1 MVNFYLSEEISR
13 VMPGQKDV
21 VSVHQKDGKK
31 AKLQK
36 HLILCNVKE
45 AYVEFKKENPEIK
58 VGFSKFA
65 SLRPKQCI
73 LADSHGTHIVCVCK
87 IHQNFKLLLNG
98 LKCIFHEIL
107 VTNYIDIL
115 NSVICVEPT
124 RDCYFKKCNF
134 CPGIENIVSQI
145 EETLLENN
153 IKSLTYQQ
161 WLNTDRSSLETV
173 TQEANDFLNNFKQQ
187 LNVLQTHNFIA
198 KNQNKFLKDLKFNL
212 KIGEFIVIGDFSEN
226 YTFIIQN
233 AIQSHHWNNSK
244 TTIHPFVIYRSD
256 RDENSIAKFENFVII
271 S

>member
-1 MVNFYLSEEISR
+1 M
-13 VMPGQKDV
+13 
-21 VSVHQKDGKK
+21 
-31 AKLQK
+31 
-36 HLILCNVKE
+36 
-45 AYVEFKKENPEIK
+45 
-58 VGFSKFA
+58 
-65 SLRPKQCI
+65 
-73 LADSHGTHIVCVCK
+73 
-87 IHQNFKLLLNG
+87 NG
-98 LKCIFHEIL
+98 LKCIFQEIP

-173 TQEANDFLNNFKQQ
+173 TQEANYFLDNFKQQ

-198 KNQNKFLKDLKFNL
+198 KNQNKFLKYLKLNL

-233 AIQSHHWNNSK
+233 AIQSHNWNNSQ
-244 TTIHPFVIYRSD
+244 TTIHHFVIYRSD

-271 S
+271 SECNEHTTEAVYLFQKRLITWLKTKYSSDELKKKLLFLRRCSIAVQK